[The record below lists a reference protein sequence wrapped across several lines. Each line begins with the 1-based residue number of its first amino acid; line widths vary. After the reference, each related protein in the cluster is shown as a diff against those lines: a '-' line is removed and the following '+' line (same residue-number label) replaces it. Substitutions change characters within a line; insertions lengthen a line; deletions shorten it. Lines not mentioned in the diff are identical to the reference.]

1 MKRRL
6 IALVAGVVATVAAPV
21 ATAQVTRDN
30 FLMRN
35 GNDLAALCAAG
46 PSDPYFE
53 RALAFCHG
61 YLVGSYDFY
70 KGTSAGRPSR
80 QLVCLPKPPPA
91 RYEVASKF
99 ADWARRNP
107 QDASESAVDAL
118 YRFAAVTWPCKRR

>member
-6 IALVAGVVATVAAPV
+6 IALVALAATVAAPV
-21 ATAQVTRDN
+21 VTAEVARDN

-35 GNDLAALCAAG
+35 GHDLAALCGAG

-91 RYEVASKF
+91 RYEVALKF
-99 ADWARRNP
+99 AEWAKRNP
-107 QDASESAVDAL
+107 QDASEAAVDAL
-118 YRFAAVTWPCKRR
+118 YRFAATTWPCKRK

>member
-6 IALVAGVVATVAAPV
+6 VALAALAATVAAPLV
-21 ATAQVTRDN
+21 TAEVTRDN
-30 FLMRN
+30 FLMRS
-35 GNDLAALCAAG
+35 GHDLAALCGAG

-70 KGTSAGRPSR
+70 RGTSAGRPSR

-91 RYEVASKF
+91 RYEVAQKF
-99 ADWARRNP
+99 TEWAKRNP
-107 QDASESAVDAL
+107 QDAGEAAVDAL
-118 YRFAAVTWPCKRR
+118 YRFAAITWPCKRK

>member
-6 IALVAGVVATVAAPV
+6 IALAAVVATVTAPV
-21 ATAQVTRDN
+21 VTADVTREN

-35 GNDLAALCAAG
+35 GHDLAALCGAG
-46 PSDPYFE
+46 PGDPYFE
-53 RALAFCHG
+53 RALSFCHG

-91 RYEVASKF
+91 RYEVALKYVE
-99 ADWARRNP
+99 WAKRNP
-107 QDASESAVDAL
+107 QNASESAVDAL
-118 YRFAAVTWPCKRR
+118 YRFAALTWPCKRK

>member
-6 IALVAGVVATVAAPV
+6 IALAALTAAVAAPV
-21 ATAQVTRDN
+21 VTAQVTRDN

-35 GNDLAALCAAG
+35 GHDLAALCGAG

-53 RALAFCHG
+53 RALSFCHG

-91 RYEVASKF
+91 RYDVSLKY
-99 ADWARRNP
+99 
-107 QDASESAVDAL
+107 V
-118 YRFAAVTWPCKRR
+118 

>member
-6 IALVAGVVATVAAPV
+6 IALAALAATVAAPV
-21 ATAQVTRDN
+21 VTAQVTRDN
-30 FLMRN
+30 FLMRS
-35 GNDLAALCAAG
+35 GHDLAALCGAG

-53 RALAFCHG
+53 RALSFCHG

-91 RYEVASKF
+91 SYEVDQKYVE
-99 ADWARRNP
+99 WARRDP
-107 QDASESAVDAL
+107 QNAGESAVDAL
-118 YRFAAVTWPCKRR
+118 YRFAATTWPCKRK